1 VKLFWGLLFLCLAAG
16 APAWAHKS
24 SDSYLSLRV
33 AGAEITGQWDIA
45 LRDLDDAVGVDLDL
59 DGRVTWREVEGRT
72 QDIAAYALSR
82 LALTNEG
89 KACPLEHSGTL
100 IDQHSDG
107 GYVVLKLKAVCPAA
121 VGALEITYSLLFDID
136 SQHRGLLNLQ
146 RDGRTSTLVFSPEQR
161 TLQAT
166 TARAAATGFLSY
178 IREGIWHIWS
188 GYDHILFLLA
198 LLLPSVLLRT
208 PRGWKPA
215 PSFRTAVI
223 AVLKTVTAFTV
234 AHSITL
240 SCAALGVIAVPSR
253 LVESTIAA
261 SVVIAALNNVVP
273 LFRDRTWMV
282 AFAFGLVH
290 GLGFANVLFELGLPR
305 DALYAAL
312 IGFNVG
318 VEIGQLAIVGVFLPV
333 AYALR
338 PTRLYSRVIMVGGSA
353 CIIILAAGWFVE
365 RAFDIAL
372 I

>member
-1 VKLFWGLLFLCLAAG
+1 VKVFWVLLLLCLAVG
-16 APAWAHKS
+16 APASAHKS

-33 AGAEITGQWDIA
+33 AGAGITGQWDIA
-45 LRDLDDAVGVDLDL
+45 LRDLDDAIGVDNDL
-59 DGRVTWREVEGRT
+59 DGRVTWREVQGREK
-72 QDIAAYALSR
+72 DIVVYALSR
-82 LALTNEG
+82 LALVNDG
-89 KACPLEHSGTL
+89 QACPLEPTGTL

-107 GYVVLKLKAVCPAA
+107 GYVVLTLKASCPAA
-121 VGALEITYSLLFDID
+121 VAALQITYSLLFDID

-161 TLQAT
+161 TLQT
-166 TARAAATGFLSY
+166 TAAPAAGFLSY
-178 IREGIWHIWS
+178 VREGIWHIWA

-208 PRGWKPA
+208 PEGWRPA
-215 PSFRTAVI
+215 PRFRTAFI
-223 AVLKTVTAFTV
+223 SVLKTVTAFTV

-261 SVVIAALNNVVP
+261 SVAIAALNNVVP

-282 AFAFGLVH
+282 AFVFGLVH

-318 VEIGQLAIVGVFLPV
+318 VEMGQLAIVGVFLPM

>member
-1 VKLFWGLLFLCLAAG
+1 MKIFWGLLLTCLFYCTAAS
-16 APAWAHKS
+16 AHKS
-24 SDSYLSLRV
+24 SDSYLNLRV
-33 AGAEITGQWDIA
+33 AGAEITAKWDIA
-45 LRDLDDAVGVDLDL
+45 LRDLDDAIGVDDNL
-59 DGRVTWREVEGRT
+59 DGHVTWDEVQAHT
-72 QDIAAYALSR
+72 KDIAAYALKR
-82 LALTNEG
+82 LALASG
-89 KACPLEHSGTL
+89 DQPCPLEHTGTL

-107 GYVVLKLKAVCPAA
+107 GYVVLELKAACPAA
-121 VGALEITYSLLFDID
+121 VATLSITYSLLFDID

-146 RDGRTSTLVFSPEQR
+146 RDGLISTLVFSPEHR

-166 TARAAATGFLSY
+166 AAPASGFLSY
-178 IREGIWHIWS
+178 IREGVWHIWQ

-198 LLLPSVLLRT
+198 LLLPAVLVRT
-208 PRGWKPA
+208 PKGWRPA
-215 PSFRTAVI
+215 PRFRTAFVN
-223 AVLKTVTAFTV
+223 VLKTVTAFTV

-261 SVVIAALNNVVP
+261 SVAIAALNNVVP

-282 AFAFGLVH
+282 AFVFGLVH

-305 DALYAAL
+305 EALYSAL

-338 PTRLYSRVIMVGGSA
+338 PTRLYSRVILAGGSV
-353 CIIILAAGWFVE
+353 CIIILAVGWFVE